1 MEILQDPT
9 ITYLLL
15 AVGLIV
21 AVLALAAPGS
31 GILELGALAMIMLAG
46 AAIFVYELSI
56 NGWALLVLLG
66 GAALFVVAIRRP
78 RQLAVLIGAIAAI
91 VVGSA
96 YLFHGEEWW
105 LPGVN
110 PYVALVVSVLS
121 AGFFWF
127 VARKVIEAERVRP
140 RHDLRAVIGAI
151 GEAKTAVY
159 QEGSV
164 HAAGELWSANS
175 DAPIPAGARVRVLER
190 DGFSLKVEAL
200 EPPPAKSTAE

>member
-56 NGWALLVLLG
+56 NSWALLVLLG
-66 GAALFVVAIRRP
+66 GAVLFVVAIRRP
-78 RQLAVLIGAIAAI
+78 RQLAVLIAAI
-91 VVGSA
+91 VATVVGSA
-96 YLFHGEEWW
+96 YLFHGDEWW

-140 RHDLRAVIGAI
+140 RHDLRSVIGTI
-151 GEAKTAVY
+151 GEAKTDIH

-164 HAAGELWSANS
+164 HAAGELWSAHS
-175 DAPIPAGARVRVLER
+175 DTPIPAGARVRVLER

-200 EPPPAKSTAE
+200 EAQQAKSAEE